1 MGRTAAVVSCCVLLA
16 LTTGGCATTGGVQLA
31 GPAAQVKPPPTSTPL
46 PKGTP
51 PSEDAVAVLRADSK
65 LNAKIKSTLVPCDDG
80 HYPIDARFTDVTGDG
95 TADLIVTLVPCLLA
109 SKQTGAVAAR
119 SLPGYA
125 AYIYNIKAH
134 PAVRIFTAEDG
145 AVELIPESERMVAV
159 VHDRYLV
166 SDDPCCPTDQ
176 TFQLYRWNGAKFVE
190 TKK

>member
-1 MGRTAAVVSCCVLLA
+1 MGRAVLVAGWCALLA
-16 LTTGGCATTGGVQLA
+16 LLAGCATTGGVQVA

-51 PSEDAVAVLRADSK
+51 PSEDAIAVLRADPK

-80 HYPIDARFTDVTGDG
+80 HYPIDDRYTDVTGDG
-95 TADLIVTLVPCLLA
+95 VADLIVTLLPCLLL
-109 SKQTGAVAAR
+109 SKQSAAIAAR

-125 AYIYNIKAH
+125 AYIYNIKTH
-134 PAVRIFTAEDG
+134 PAVRIFSAEG
-145 AVELIPESERMVAV
+145 GGVEVVTESDRMFAV

-176 TFQLYRWNGAKFVE
+176 SFQLYRWNGTKFVE